1 MTTCIALLRGIN
13 VGGHHRLRMPD
24 LQRLCTGLGLRDVR
38 TYIQS
43 GNVVFTAR
51 GEDLDETARAIE
63 QQLVEQFD
71 IVTPVIAR
79 TAEEFEPVVEGNPF
93 AAQAN
98 ADPTRVH
105 VAFLSAE
112 PADPATLTFA
122 AKRFAPERI
131 EAADRTRYLLLPDGI
146 GRSRLVTELM
156 ARPSGV
162 QITVRNWRTV
172 MRLHAMTAF
181 VPH

>member
-13 VGGHHRLRMPD
+13 VGGHHRVRMPD

-43 GNVVFTAR
+43 GNVVFSTH
-51 GEDLDETARAIE
+51 EDDLEGVRHAIE

-71 IVTPVIAR
+71 IPSAVIVR
-79 TAEEFEPVVEGNPF
+79 TAEELAAAVASNPF

-105 VAFLSAE
+105 AAFLSAE
-112 PADPATLTFA
+112 PADPSTLIFDPLE
-122 AKRFAPERI
+122 FAPERI
-131 EAADRTRYLLLPDGI
+131 EAGDRIRYLLLPDGI
-146 GRSRLVTELM
+146 GRSRLATELT

-162 QITVRNWRTV
+162 QITLRNWRTV
-172 MRLHAMTAF
+172 MRLLAMTGHA
-181 VPH
+181 PD